1 MKRNG
6 RKNTNGLW
14 KIATNCALLLLGF
27 ATAARA
33 RAMEHEADVY
43 IDTFSLYE
51 SSHELG
57 TRPDGE
63 QDDAGINVRP
73 RLYTRLSENWHS
85 LISLQLFYATNP
97 VELRSDEFDEP
108 RESDGFV
115 GLRQLWLEWGGL
127 TDYPGEA
134 LRFGRERLRID
145 DGLVLDSDIVTAR
158 WVWDTTLLKGGV
170 GVAEETGTFRSDEFE
185 LPEENQGL
193 RRVYGMLRW
202 QYQYNSFLSGHVIRT
217 DGSDNTVTT
226 PQLTWSGASIDNGYF
241 DFRIRLPWQYYLSA
255 YTVSGHETRDGE
267 EVDVAGWAVDGGM
280 RWRSQAGLSLGAQ
293 LAFTDD
299 RPDGFRQTGLQS
311 NRSYYTG
318 ARNRMHRFNE
328 ALRADFRNMAVTTL
342 YIGLLPES
350 APWEFGLAGHNLQLR
365 DERGPFE
372 ARGYDGRTDGV
383 DANLGNAVDLIFSW
397 FWDRNDNELF
407 EDFDMDS
414 HMRLILSGFYPG
426 DAFDAGGVERR
437 VNRGI
442 VDWVV
447 RF

>member
-1 MKRNG
+1 MN
-6 RKNTNGLW
+6 RKNSAKLW
-14 KIATNCALLLLGF
+14 KTAINCSLLLLGF
-27 ATAARA
+27 ATAAGA
-33 RAMEHEADVY
+33 RAMEHTADLY

-57 TRPDGE
+57 TSPDAE
-63 QDDAGINVRP
+63 EDEAGINVRP
-73 RLYTRLSENWHS
+73 RLYSRLSENWHS

-97 VELRSDEFDEP
+97 VELQSDEFDEP

-115 GLRQLWLEWGGL
+115 GVRQLWLEWGGL

-134 LRFGRERLRID
+134 LRFGRERLRIE

-170 GVAEETGTFRSDEFE
+170 GIAEETGTFRSDEFE
-185 LPEENQGL
+185 LPESEQGL

-217 DGSDNTVTT
+217 DGSDNIVTA

-241 DFRIRLPWQYYLSA
+241 DFRIRLPWQYYFSA
-255 YTVSGHETRDGE
+255 YGVTGHETIDGVE
-267 EVDVAGWAVDGGM
+267 TEVQGWAVDGGM
-280 RWRSQAGLSLGAQ
+280 RWRSRGGFSFGTQ

-299 RPDGFRQTGLQS
+299 RREGFRQTGLQS

-328 ALRADFRNMAVTTL
+328 ALRADFRNMAVGTL
-342 YIGLLPES
+342 YLGWMPDG
-350 APWEFGLAGHNLQLR
+350 APWEVGLAGHSLRLR

-372 ARGYDGRTDGV
+372 ARGYDGRIDGTDA
-383 DANLGNAVDLIFSW
+383 DLGRAADLIFSW
-397 FWDRNDNELF
+397 FWDKQENVLF
-407 EDFDMDS
+407 EDVDMDS
-414 HMRLILSGFYPG
+414 HVRIMLSGFYPG
-426 DAFDAGGVERR
+426 EAFNAGGIDRR

-442 VDWVV
+442 VDWVM